1 MKTYISIN
9 EHILNSCPSKMTG
22 RITEYIHSQSLNK
35 LITDLARGFEV

>member
-22 RITEYIHSQSLNK
+22 RNHEYISLNK